1 MQIDISHMCNFLNE
15 LAQRNP
21 ALMEAVMS
29 TNWTCDAS
37 IHPAVEFVSAGD
49 MYVTHMLGIFNG
61 AIGASGYRINVKK
74 VGNYLAFLPV
84 EVSDPNSY
92 SLVSEI
98 NANSISTQEP
108 R

>member
-1 MQIDISHMCNFLNE
+1 MQIDISHACNFLNE

-21 ALMEAVMS
+21 ALMESIMT
-29 TNWTCDAS
+29 TNWTCDSS
-37 IHPAVEFVSAGD
+37 IHPAVEFAVAGD
-49 MYVTHMLGIFNG
+49 MYVTNMLGIFNG